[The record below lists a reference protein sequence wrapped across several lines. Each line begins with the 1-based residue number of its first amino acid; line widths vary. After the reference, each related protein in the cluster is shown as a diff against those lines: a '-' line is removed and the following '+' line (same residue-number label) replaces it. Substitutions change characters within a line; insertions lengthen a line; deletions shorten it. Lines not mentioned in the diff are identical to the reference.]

1 MAAATRKVVVVARP
15 TRLDQLV
22 RRFNT
27 RAQARFYIER
37 LGADFSDYE
46 REQSCFERS
55 IDRVLEAAAG
65 LARVHRIDWKQTP
78 NYQFAPDDLVATV
91 GQDGLIVN
99 TLKYLGAQPIVGFN
113 PEPERWDGVLAQFSC
128 DEAATALERALEDEL
143 SQRLVTKAT
152 VRLSDGQSMTAVN
165 DFFLGV
171 SDHGSARYLLE
182 HEGRSESQSSSG
194 LIVSTP
200 LGRTGWLQS
209 VINGSS
215 GILSLMRG
223 GKRIVVK
230 SGSRGEWDD
239 EALHF
244 AVREPYASVSSGV
257 ELVFG
262 MIGGGS
268 SLVAESRMGEKGI
281 IFSDGMQSDFL
292 EFNYSVRAEFS
303 ISPAKGR
310 VLVAARE

>member
-22 RRFNT
+22 ARFNT
-27 RAQARFYIER
+27 RSQARFYIER

-55 IDRVLEAAAG
+55 IDGVLEAASG

-113 PEPERWDGVLAQFSC
+113 PEPERWDGVLAQFSR
-128 DEAATALERALEDEL
+128 DEAEAVIERALEGRLAE
-143 SQRLVTKAT
+143 RLVTKAT
-152 VRLSDGQSMTAVN
+152 VSLSDGQSMTAVN

-182 HEGRSESQSSSG
+182 YGGRAESQSSSG

-200 LGRTGWLQS
+200 LGRSGWLQS

-215 GILSLMRG
+215 GILSSMRG
-223 GKRIVVK
+223 GKRIAVEP
-230 SGSRGEWDD
+230 GSRGEWDE
-239 EALHF
+239 EALSF
-244 AVREPYASVSSGV
+244 AVREPFASVSSGA

-262 MIGGGS
+262 RIGSGS
-268 SLVAESRMGEKGI
+268 SLAVESRMGEKGL

-292 EFNYSVRAEFS
+292 EFNYSVRADFGIAPS
-303 ISPAKGR
+303 KGR
-310 VLVAARE
+310 VLVAARK